1 MSKFCHFSGS
11 QFATHWPLKAASFH
25 QKKKSYLENLLSSS
39 MDLSPEK
46 IPDIIIVAPMFRD
59 MLVLE
64 LQKANLRTGA
74 VSSMVR
80 IAVKVMGEEK
90 LERSDDDFP

>member
-1 MSKFCHFSGS
+1 
-11 QFATHWPLKAASFH
+11 
-25 QKKKSYLENLLSSS
+25 LSSC
-39 MDLSPEK
+39 MNLSPEN
-46 IPDIIIVAPMFRD
+46 IPDIIVVAPMFRD

-64 LQKANLRTGA
+64 LQKANLRTGV

-80 IAVKVMGEEK
+80 SAVKVMGEEK

>member
-1 MSKFCHFSGS
+1 MS
-11 QFATHWPLKAASFH
+11 
-25 QKKKSYLENLLSSS
+25 
-39 MDLSPEK
+39 
-46 IPDIIIVAPMFRD
+46 RD

-74 VSSMVR
+74 VSSMIR

>member
-11 QFATHWPLKAASFH
+11 QFAAHWQLKAASFH
-25 QKKKSYLENLLSSS
+25 QKKKSYLENLLSSC
-39 MDLSPEK
+39 MNLSPEN
-46 IPDIIIVAPMFRD
+46 IPDIILVAPMFRD

-64 LQKANLRTGA
+64 LKKANLRTGA

-80 IAVKVMGEEK
+80 SAVKVMGEEK

>member
-11 QFATHWPLKAASFH
+11 QFATHWKIKAALFN

-46 IPDIIIVAPMFRD
+46 IPDIITVAPMFRD

-64 LQKANLRTGA
+64 LQEANL
-74 VSSMVR
+74 
-80 IAVKVMGEEK
+80 
-90 LERSDDDFP
+90 